1 MKYCVKCGNSL
12 DNDAKFCNKCGQQVN
27 NDSKDM
33 YTTKL
38 NTEKID
44 AEKINT
50 EKISLKKVNDIKP
63 NNLNNNVENTFVID
77 KDKIDLNKD
86 KLDLNKGNKD
96 VNKSYENSIKDNIPS
111 NNNENIIKNNE
122 RRIKSSNLDRRIM
135 EEPIREEKGNK
146 ALIVVGIILG
156 LIIVISAV
164 LFIFR
169 KDIAYTHFMKKSNTE
184 TSETSKLVC
193 YNKALKYKYTQEVL
207 DNVYEVVRKNDDFS
221 ERISNVS
228 NLKKEDAKKLI
239 KDSAIFRAKSNFD
252 SGNYKA
258 CMENLQKAQKV
269 GYNINSFGD
278 YKELVEKLNPQE
290 NTQPNT
296 ANVSNNYT
304 YKNDHPSIANKVV
317 NSLGNVYC
325 KDHKGYEGVQGYIV
339 PDSDSRY
346 LSEAELQQYD
356 KYTLGLIRNEIYA
369 RHGYIFGDNRYRD
382 YFSKKNWYVP
392 DPSFHGDDAEIND
405 YEYYNG
411 RLILEIEKTK

>member
-1 MKYCVKCGNSL
+1 MKYCVNCGNCL
-12 DNDAKFCNKCGQQVN
+12 DDDAKFCNKCGQKVN
-27 NDSKDM
+27 NDNKDK

-38 NTEKID
+38 NAENID

-50 EKISLKKVNDIKP
+50 EKISLKKVNDIKL
-63 NNLNNNVENTFVID
+63 NNQNNNVENTFVID
-77 KDKIDLNKD
+77 KDKIDLYKENKEID
-86 KLDLNKGNKD
+86 
-96 VNKSYENSIKDNIPS
+96 KSY
-111 NNNENIIKNNE
+111 ENIIKNNIATKNNEDIGKNNE
-122 RRIKSSNLDRRIM
+122 RFIKSSDLNRKII
-135 EEPIREEKGNK
+135 EEPIMEEEKGNK
-146 ALIVVGIILG
+146 KLIIVLGIILG
-156 LIIVISAV
+156 LIIVISSI

-169 KDIAYTHFMKKSNTE
+169 KDIAYAHFMNKSNTE
-184 TSETSKLVC
+184 TSETSKLIC
-193 YNKALKYKYTQEVL
+193 YNSALKYKYTQEVL
-207 DNVYEVVRKNDDFS
+207 DSVYEVVRKNDDFS

-228 NLKKEDAKKLI
+228 NLKREDAKKLI
-239 KDSAIFRAKSNFD
+239 RDSAIFRAKSNFD

-258 CMENLQKAQKV
+258 CMDNLQKAQKI
-269 GYNINSFGD
+269 GYNINSFSD
-278 YKELVEKLNPQE
+278 YKELLEKLNPQE
-290 NTQPNT
+290 NTQNNN

-304 YKNDHPSIANKVV
+304 YKNDNPSISNKVV

-325 KDHKGYEGVQGYIV
+325 KDHKGYEGVQGYII